1 MHKSDSDWIVIP
13 FVAGLGQIPVAGPQ
27 EKKNPQLRGGQPS
40 HADPAPFAQRL
51 ATSAPQDQS
60 ADLAGLNCW

>member
-27 EKKNPQLRGGQPS
+27 EKKPPTVKGG
-40 HADPAPFAQRL
+40 PAFPRRPKDWPL
-51 ATSAPQDQS
+51 LHPKT
-60 ADLAGLNCW
+60 GVRV